1 MNAKKKNSNK
11 GTEEAASSE
20 VLQSGFLHCS
30 YHSLFFCVSIDQAF
44 FFLFSFLQ
52 RNEMMMLHTLSGIAI
67 KVLMDEGGCLLAC
80 LGCCGVRVV
89 ARMKSSLHLSA
100 HRPSRCFGATAIAS
114 SSSRS
119 SIEAP
124 PAAGAPS
131 TASSASS
138 SPSSHLLVGL
148 DHVIKRHIQCTRHD
162 DSLLLTARFSS

>member
-1 MNAKKKNSNK
+1 
-11 GTEEAASSE
+11 
-20 VLQSGFLHCS
+20 
-30 YHSLFFCVSIDQAF
+30 
-44 FFLFSFLQ
+44 
-52 RNEMMMLHTLSGIAI
+52 MMMLHTLSGIAI

-89 ARMKSSLHLSA
+89 ARMKSSLHLPA

-114 SSSRS
+114 SSSSS

-148 DHVIKRHIQCTRHD
+148 DHVIKGHIQCTRHD
-162 DSLLLTARFSS
+162 DSLLLTARNFS

>member
-1 MNAKKKNSNK
+1 
-11 GTEEAASSE
+11 
-20 VLQSGFLHCS
+20 
-30 YHSLFFCVSIDQAF
+30 
-44 FFLFSFLQ
+44 
-52 RNEMMMLHTLSGIAI
+52 MLHTLSGIAT

-114 SSSRS
+114 SSSSS

-131 TASSASS
+131 TASSSSS

-162 DSLLLTARFSS
+162 DSLLLTARNFS

>member
-1 MNAKKKNSNK
+1 
-11 GTEEAASSE
+11 
-20 VLQSGFLHCS
+20 
-30 YHSLFFCVSIDQAF
+30 
-44 FFLFSFLQ
+44 
-52 RNEMMMLHTLSGIAI
+52 MLHTLSGIAI

-100 HRPSRCFGATAIAS
+100 NRPSRCFGATAIAS
-114 SSSRS
+114 SSSSR

-124 PAAGAPS
+124 PAAGGPS
-131 TASSASS
+131 TASSSSSSS

-162 DSLLLTARFSS
+162 DSLLLTARNFS